1 MFLGFSV
8 SGVTKAEGVLTVLS
22 ELFWK
27 LSEECQIFSV
37 ESKIER
43 QQERSLLYGNF
54 KDRESEKILWK
65 RYRSGKGPG
74 RGEFIRGRRRICS
87 CGGNFWQWK
96 KHPSSHAGRSG
107 LSYRRESICGRKGHF
122 FSE

>member
-65 RYRSGKGPG
+65 R
-74 RGEFIRGRRRICS
+74 F
-87 CGGNFWQWK
+87 
-96 KHPSSHAGRSG
+96 
-107 LSYRRESICGRKGHF
+107 
-122 FSE
+122 